1 MSDLFANPLEEMIEF
16 QDLKTDLQRGQGPLL
31 VTGCLDSQK
40 VHLLSELSDLTPWKL
55 IVTYDDSRAREI
67 CEDYRCFDTDI
78 SLYPARDLL
87 FYTSDIHGNLLTK
100 QRIQVMRRVLESS
113 GGVVVTTI
121 DGLMEHLLP
130 LAWMKERSLTIGAED
145 VVEVGKLT
153 HALAEMGYE
162 KVAQVEGSGQFSVR
176 GGIIDIFPLTEEV
189 PYRIELWGDEVDSIR
204 TFDPE
209 SQRSIEQV
217 DEAVIYP
224 ATEMA
229 LTPEQIQD
237 GTEAIEKDRRKYV
250 KKLRDAMK
258 TEEAYRMDSAVSEV
272 LEGLREG
279 FRVHGLGSY
288 IRYFCKETVS
298 FLNYFPVDELTI
310 FLDEPLRLKEKA
322 ETTETEF
329 RESMSHRLEGGY
341 LLPGQTS
348 FLYSAKETLAMAMR
362 PRTLLLLG
370 LDQKLSGMTVKKKY
384 SLSVK
389 NVNSYQNGFELLIS
403 DLARWKKEKY
413 RVVLLAGSRTRASR
427 LAGDL
432 REYDLSAFCPDEGE
446 NTVKPGEILVTYGK
460 LHRGFEYPLIK
471 FVVITEGDM
480 FGGGRGRKKKKKTSY
495 QGKKIQSFS
504 ELSIGDYV
512 VHESHG
518 LGIYRGIEKIEQDK
532 VVKDYIK
539 IEYRDGGNLYLPA
552 TRLEGIQKYAGS
564 DARTPKL
571 NKLGGMEWNKTKSK
585 VRGAVRDIAKDLV
598 ELYAARQR
606 SEGYQYG
613 PDTVWQR
620 EFEEMFPFEE
630 TEDQLEA
637 IEATKKDMESRRI
650 MDRLI
655 CGDVGYGKT
664 EIALRAAFKAI
675 QEGKQVVYLV
685 PTTILAQQ
693 HYNTFVQR
701 MKDFPVRVDMLSRF
715 RTAGEQKKTLEDL
728 KKGQVDVVIGT
739 HRVLSKDVVFK
750 NLGLLIIDEEQRF
763 GVAQKEKIKKWHL
776 GIDVLSLSAT
786 PIPRTLHMALVNGR
800 DMSVIESPPEDRL
813 PVETYVSEYNDGM
826 IKEALERELRRGG
839 RIYYISNRVSALEPL
854 AAKLRRLV
862 PGISIKIAHGQMN
875 EDALEDAMITFYEGG
890 CDVLLCTTIVEN
902 GLDVPLANTIIIDG
916 ADNFGLS
923 QLYQMRGRVGR
934 SSRLAYAYFVY
945 QPNKAL
951 SEIAE
956 KRLQAIRDFT
966 ELGAGFK
973 IAMRDLEIR
982 GAGNLLG
989 PQQHGHIT
997 GIGFAAYCEM
1007 LEKTIE
1013 RLKNGKEA
1021 EPEPEPVLEIQA
1033 EAYIPDSY
1041 IPDPRYKME
1050 LYRRFSEL
1058 EYSQREDFLDE
1069 IIDRFG
1075 NPPPEVEMLWRLAAL
1090 KGLCRVLKIRG
1101 VNVHQGIIRLTFGE
1115 KAQVNPEAVLKLLM
1129 QHPKTMTLK
1138 NGQEQQ
1144 LTYRMGTSKQEP
1156 LAWLEQTLPALI
1168 LED

>member
-1 MSDLFANPLEEMIEF
+1 MMPNFKDRKPAFAGGRSFFPVKNLVIIVSVVLM
-16 QDLKTDLQRGQGPLL
+16 LL
-31 VTGCLDSQK
+31 GWYSTRLVVAIIPEGTSGAVTFATAAGD
-40 VHLLSELSDLTPWKL
+40 EW
-55 IVTYDDSRAREI
+55 Y
-67 CEDYRCFDTDI
+67 I
-78 SLYPARDLL
+78 SLTHSVEKTAWNDY
-87 FYTSDIHGNLLTK
+87 F
-100 QRIQVMRRVLESS
+100 RVNGANNMTMTHTRFSS
-113 GGVVVTTI
+113 LGWGYSYSAA
-121 DGLMEHLLP
+121 D
-130 LAWMKERSLTIGAED
+130 
-145 VVEVGKLT
+145 GKLT
-153 HALAEMGYE
+153 QTADG
-162 KVAQVEGSGQFSVR
+162 KF
-176 GGIIDIFPLTEEV
+176 DIL
-189 PYRIELWGDEVDSIR
+189 
-204 TFDPE
+204 
-209 SQRSIEQV
+209 
-217 DEAVIYP
+217 
-224 ATEMA
+224 
-229 LTPEQIQD
+229 
-237 GTEAIEKDRRKYV
+237 
-250 KKLRDAMK
+250 
-258 TEEAYRMDSAVSEV
+258 
-272 LEGLREG
+272 
-279 FRVHGLGSY
+279 
-288 IRYFCKETVS
+288 
-298 FLNYFPVDELTI
+298 
-310 FLDEPLRLKEKA
+310 
-322 ETTETEF
+322 
-329 RESMSHRLEGGY
+329 
-341 LLPGQTS
+341 
-348 FLYSAKETLAMAMR
+348 
-362 PRTLLLLG
+362 
-370 LDQKLSGMTVKKKY
+370 
-384 SLSVK
+384 
-389 NVNSYQNGFELLIS
+389 
-403 DLARWKKEKY
+403 
-413 RVVLLAGSRTRASR
+413 
-427 LAGDL
+427 
-432 REYDLSAFCPDEGE
+432 
-446 NTVKPGEILVTYGK
+446 
-460 LHRGFEYPLIK
+460 
-471 FVVITEGDM
+471 
-480 FGGGRGRKKKKKTSY
+480 
-495 QGKKIQSFS
+495 
-504 ELSIGDYV
+504 
-512 VHESHG
+512 
-518 LGIYRGIEKIEQDK
+518 
-532 VVKDYIK
+532 
-539 IEYRDGGNLYLPA
+539 
-552 TRLEGIQKYAGS
+552 
-564 DARTPKL
+564 
-571 NKLGGMEWNKTKSK
+571 
-585 VRGAVRDIAKDLV
+585 
-598 ELYAARQR
+598 
-606 SEGYQYG
+606 
-613 PDTVWQR
+613 
-620 EFEEMFPFEE
+620 
-630 TEDQLEA
+630 
-637 IEATKKDMESRRI
+637 
-650 MDRLI
+650 
-655 CGDVGYGKT
+655 
-664 EIALRAAFKAI
+664 
-675 QEGKQVVYLV
+675 
-685 PTTILAQQ
+685 
-693 HYNTFVQR
+693 
-701 MKDFPVRVDMLSRF
+701 
-715 RTAGEQKKTLEDL
+715 
-728 KKGQVDVVIGT
+728 IGT
-739 HRVLSKDVVFK
+739 HRLLQPDVNFTS
-750 NLGLLIIDEEQRF
+750 LGLLIIDEEQRF

-1021 EPEPEPVLEIQA
+1021 EPELEPVLEIQA